1 MNKEFSLIEKFEDL
15 EYQFTIKYD
24 ELLEYKSSKE
34 FKDLPA
40 SKKILLE
47 SYEIYLENQR
57 SLLTLMTMEDKCKAQ
72 FDWERY

>member
-1 MNKEFSLIEKFEDL
+1 MNKEFSLTEKFEDL

-24 ELLEYKSSKE
+24 ELLEYKASKE
-34 FKDLPA
+34 FKGLPA
-40 SKKILLE
+40 NKKILLE

-57 SLLTLMTMEDKCKAQ
+57 SLLTLMLMEDKCKAQ